1 MQALLYSANSIENNL
16 LKIVLQQ
23 TGYLVETTN
32 NLKTAVDRLPE
43 RSYDLLLLSTN
54 DEIESPLLLIKKI
67 RSLSVTGLILI
78 SEPVTESTH
87 IKYLEAGADLVVF
100 RPYSSTLLVT
110 QIHVLMRRASG
121 MPFLSLPT
129 LALSGIELDPASR
142 SVIVE
147 NASPVHLTQLEF
159 RLLYMLMTHPG
170 QIMNSDAIVENVWG
184 FKGEGNREL
193 VRGLVQRLRAKV
205 EPDPR
210 NPSYIVTDPGV
221 GYTFP
226 HK

>member
-16 LKIVLQQ
+16 LKVVLQQ
-23 TGYLVETTN
+23 AGYLVETTN
-32 NLKTAVDRLPE
+32 NLITAVDRLPE
-43 RSYDLLLLSTN
+43 RPYEILLLSIN
-54 DEIESPLLLIKKI
+54 NEIESPLLLIKKI
-67 RSLSVTGLILI
+67 RSLSVTSLALI
-78 SEPVTESTH
+78 SEPVAESTH
-87 IKYLEAGADLVVF
+87 IQYLEAGADLVVF

-129 LALSGIELDPASR
+129 LTLSGIELDPASR

-147 NASPVHLTQLEF
+147 NAPPVHLTQLEF

-170 QIMNSDAIVENVWG
+170 QIMNNEAIVENVWG

-205 EPDPR
+205 EPDPK
-210 NPSYIVTDPGV
+210 NPGYIITDPGV
-221 GYTFP
+221 GYTFS